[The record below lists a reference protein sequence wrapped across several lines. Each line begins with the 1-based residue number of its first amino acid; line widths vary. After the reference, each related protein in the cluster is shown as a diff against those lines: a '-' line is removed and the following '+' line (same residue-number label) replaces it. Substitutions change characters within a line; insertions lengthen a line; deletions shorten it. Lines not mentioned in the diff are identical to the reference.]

1 MQPSRLPSALMLVLL
16 AGSLAACLG
25 SPPNA
30 SPVPK
35 APLPAA
41 AQLLPASLDI
51 SQANQQEGSDPLN
64 LTAEQRRQFTAISQ
78 EAQRNDRSSE
88 LQRLLLAPE
97 IDTARLRSQL
107 TQSESDIAQ
116 AVSMQLR
123 LREILTPQQRQTL
136 IQNYQQASASSESG
150 PTESQLR
157 SMQQELGLNAEQM
170 RLFTAMAEASK
181 RHTEANDQQL
191 RQAQITLV
199 QTGNGEP
206 FRQALLASNR
216 SMPLDELVAYFSSLT
231 QAQRQKLFSE
241 SSGSSS
247 GS

>member
-1 MQPSRLPSALMLVLL
+1 MQKSRLPSALMLVLL

-30 SPVPK
+30 SPVPR

-41 AQLLPASLDI
+41 TQLLPSSLDI
-51 SQANQQEGSDPLN
+51 SQANQQESDPLN
-64 LTAEQRRQFTAISQ
+64 LTTEQRRQFTAISQ

-88 LQRLLLAPE
+88 VQRLLLAPE
-97 IDTARLRSQL
+97 IDSANLRRQL
-107 TQSESDIAQ
+107 MQSESDISQ
-116 AVSMQLR
+116 TVSMQLR

-136 IQNYQQASASSESG
+136 IQNYQQVSPSSESG

-170 RLFTAMAEASK
+170 RLFSVMSEATK
-181 RHTEANDQQL
+181 RHTEAHDQRL

-199 QTGNGEP
+199 QTGDGEP

-216 SMPLDELVAYFSSLT
+216 SMPLDAVVAYFASLT
-231 QAQRQKLFSE
+231 QSQRQKLFSQAP
-241 SSGSSS
+241 GSSS